1 MYYRAVTHEFCARCG
16 RALTPDSERRVPAS
30 VAAATEISFA
40 FFHGGMWAKETLGKP
55 FCPRC
60 VRTVIGLAVLIS
72 AVVLTAA
79 SFGLALWLHGP
90 GR

>member
-1 MYYRAVTHEFCARCG
+1 MTYGTCARCG
-16 RALTPDSERRVPAS
+16 RALPPAS
-30 VAAATEISFA
+30 QRRIPAPLAAATEIAFA

-55 FCPRC
+55 FCARC
-60 VRTVIGLAVLIS
+60 IRVVAGLAVLIS
-72 AVVLTAA
+72 AVVLAAA

>member
-1 MYYRAVTHEFCARCG
+1 MTLGACARCG
-16 RALTPDSERRVPAS
+16 RALDPGSERRVPAL
-30 VAAATEISFA
+30 VAAATEIACA

-55 FCPRC
+55 FCGRC
-60 VRTVIGLAVLIS
+60 VRAVTGFAVLVS
-72 AVVLTAA
+72 AVVLAAA

>member
-1 MYYRAVTHEFCARCG
+1 VTRDSCARCG
-16 RALTPDSERRVPAS
+16 LALTPRSERHVPAF
-30 VAAATEISFA
+30 VAAATEIAFA

-60 VRTVIGLAVLIS
+60 VRTVAGLAVLIS
-72 AVVLTAA
+72 AGVLAAA